1 MFPIDQYKESKLSY
15 SYWNNTRKSLTNKL
29 SEGRIGYIHVQQM
42 ESEDYKTLVDKLFGE
57 NQDKDAVVIDIRYN
71 TGGNIHDQFIDLLSG
86 VDYGEAVS
94 RDGYKAANFPLRRW
108 TKPTI
113 LLANPSSYSD
123 ASVVAKL
130 YQDNKLGKL
139 VGDAVPGTGTFVNWQ
154 TQQEPLLEYGV
165 PQLGIKDSKGKWLEN
180 QDITPDVLVHN
191 YPESVARNRDVQ
203 LETAVKQLLSQLNN
217 QK

>member
-1 MFPIDQYKESKLSY
+1 
-15 SYWNNTRKSLTNKL
+15 
-29 SEGRIGYIHVQQM
+29 M
-42 ESEDYKTLVDKLFGE
+42 ESEDYKKLVDKLFGE

-86 VDYGEAVS
+86 VNYGEAVS

-139 VGDAVPGTGTFVNWQ
+139 VGDVVPGTGTFVNWQ
-154 TQQEPLLEYGV
+154 TQQELYWNTVFLNSASKTVKASGLRTRISPLMYWCTTTQRALLEIGMC
-165 PQLGIKDSKGKWLEN
+165 N
-180 QDITPDVLVHN
+180 
-191 YPESVARNRDVQ
+191 
-203 LETAVKQLLSQLNN
+203 
-217 QK
+217 